1 MMIDADKATIQ
12 DQDRRPDKSHI
23 TRKIMITTDSAPL
36 RVTRAPRRPS
46 PKGMEIT
53 ESVSKYK

>member
-23 TRKIMITTDSAPL
+23 TRKIMITTDSATAS
-36 RVTRAPRRPS
+36 RH
-46 PKGMEIT
+46 KGPT
-53 ESVSKYK
+53 PTVP